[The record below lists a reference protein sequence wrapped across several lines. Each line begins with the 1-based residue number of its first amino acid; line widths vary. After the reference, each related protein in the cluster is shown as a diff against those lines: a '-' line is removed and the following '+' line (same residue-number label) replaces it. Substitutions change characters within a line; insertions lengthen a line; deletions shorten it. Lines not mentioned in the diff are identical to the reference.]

1 MNNNRKYFQNIIFNT
16 FKFFQRNIFHISF
29 FFFLINTVFFIS
41 SCEDDPLLEPTT
53 ETEDK
58 GSYAKLSLPSSK
70 KELDKK
76 NPEIY

>member
-1 MNNNRKYFQNIIFNT
+1 MFVLKRIIKGRW
-16 FKFFQRNIFHISF
+16 FKLYIIIKKKIILFIFA
-29 FFFLINTVFFIS
+29 LFIS

>member
-1 MNNNRKYFQNIIFNT
+1 MKKKDYTICFCSIYFFV
-16 FKFFQRNIFHISF
+16 R
-29 FFFLINTVFFIS
+29 
-41 SCEDDPLLEPTT
+41 DDPLLEPTT

>member
-1 MNNNRKYFQNIIFNT
+1 MLVFERFIKGRWFKLLIKMKKKIILF
-16 FKFFQRNIFHISF
+16 
-29 FFFLINTVFFIS
+29 VFALFIS

>member
-1 MNNNRKYFQNIIFNT
+1 MFVLKRFIKGRWFKLLNKMKKKIILF
-16 FKFFQRNIFHISF
+16 IFA
-29 FFFLINTVFFIS
+29 LFIS

>member
-1 MNNNRKYFQNIIFNT
+1 MFVLKRIIKGRW
-16 FKFFQRNIFHISF
+16 FKLYIKIKKKIILFIFA
-29 FFFLINTVFFIS
+29 LFIS

-70 KELDKK
+70 KKLDKK

>member
-1 MNNNRKYFQNIIFNT
+1 MKKKIILFVLAL
-16 FKFFQRNIFHISF
+16 
-29 FFFLINTVFFIS
+29 FLS

-76 NPEIY
+76 NPEVY

>member
-1 MNNNRKYFQNIIFNT
+1 LSSRYSSRVDGLNCKIKMKKKIILF
-16 FKFFQRNIFHISF
+16 
-29 FFFLINTVFFIS
+29 VFALFIS

-70 KELDKK
+70 KDLNKK

>member
-1 MNNNRKYFQNIIFNT
+1 MFVLKRFIKGRWFKLLNKNEKKIILF
-16 FKFFQRNIFHISF
+16 IFA
-29 FFFLINTVFFIS
+29 LFIS

>member
-1 MNNNRKYFQNIIFNT
+1 MFVLKRFIKGRWFKLKIKMKKKIILFV
-16 FKFFQRNIFHISF
+16 
-29 FFFLINTVFFIS
+29 LALFIS

>member
-1 MNNNRKYFQNIIFNT
+1 MIRISHILIYF
-16 FKFFQRNIFHISF
+16 
-29 FFFLINTVFFIS
+29 LFIS

-70 KELDKK
+70 KELHKK

>member
-1 MNNNRKYFQNIIFNT
+1 MIFLKMKKKIILF
-16 FKFFQRNIFHISF
+16 
-29 FFFLINTVFFIS
+29 VFALFIS

>member
-1 MNNNRKYFQNIIFNT
+1 MFVLKRFIKGRWFKLKIKMKKKIILFV
-16 FKFFQRNIFHISF
+16 
-29 FFFLINTVFFIS
+29 LALFIS
-41 SCEDDPLLEPTT
+41 SCEDDPLLEPTA